1 MAALEIADAHSLNN
15 KLKGIVSATSSKI
28 PVVGGAIK
36 VLLEIVWPTKKISI
50 WDSLKDQV
58 SHLVD
63 EKILQKELEER
74 KSELDGLKSSMEN
87 YLNSKLSEKGVWLG
101 AMLTNSN
108 IIFEKLTKSSNKIH
122 LIPLIVIHA
131 HLHLILLRE
140 RLLFGEEIFHE
151 DNQEEWEKNLNDVYN
166 KYNKF
171 FQTSTVFYDWKKWRE
186 EKIICKSWV
195 ERDWYT
201 AFVTASTFGELKD
214 ELNATNYAKF
224 QIDYVDG
231 DTYYNNGLQ
240 AIRTNIVNQSYA
252 EMVKIVEPI
261 FYLNK
266 IIPGKEMELPNVNV
280 HFGKLWM
287 GPQSMFIYD
296 RGKKG
301 YHVSS
306 GSLGIVKTEVN
317 EDLPGCIKQIYV
329 YVNDTIFGLKF
340 IFDDKGIKREGS
352 LLGAKED
359 CRPHLI
365 NVPDDS
371 YIIGVT
377 TDIFEGVVSSIQ
389 FHYSNNES
397 SDIIGNPSKTKYK
410 NTLTINN
417 DNYMLVNA
425 QVGSSWKYRRGIEAV
440 KFQFAYIN
448 YDLRVESDPNL
459 VVHE

>member
-1 MAALEIADAHSLNN
+1 MATLEIADPNSLNN
-15 KLKGIVSATSSKI
+15 KLKGIVSAASSKI

-36 VLLEIVWPTKKISI
+36 VLLETIWPTKKLSI
-50 WDSLKDQV
+50 WESLKDQV

-74 KSELDGLKSSMEN
+74 KSELEGLRSSMES
-87 YLNSKLSEKGVWLG
+87 YLNAKPSEQAVWLG

-108 IIFEKLTKSSNKIH
+108 IVFEKLTKSSNRIH

-140 RLLFGEEIFHE
+140 RCLFGQEIFKE
-151 DNQEEWEKNLNDVYN
+151 DNRDEWEKELVSTYA

-171 FQTSTVFYDWKKWRE
+171 FQASTVFYDWKKWRE
-186 EKIICKSWV
+186 DKVICKTWV

-201 AFVTASTFGELKD
+201 VFVTASTLGELND
-214 ELNATNYAKF
+214 QLNSAEHVKF
-224 QIDYVDG
+224 QVDYVDV
-231 DTYYNNGLQ
+231 DTYYNQGLK
-240 AIRTNIVNQSYA
+240 AIRTNIVNQAYA

-266 IIPGKEMELPNVNV
+266 IIPGREMEEPIVNL

-296 RGKKG
+296 RRKEG
-301 YHVSS
+301 YHISS
-306 GSLGIVKTEVN
+306 GSLGLVKTEAN
-317 EDLPGCIKQIYV
+317 EDLPGRIKQVYV
-329 YVNDTIFGLKF
+329 YVNDTVFGLKF
-340 IFDDKGIKREGS
+340 IFDENGAKRDGS
-352 LLGAKED
+352 LLGTKD
-359 CRPHLI
+359 NCRPHLL
-365 NVPDDS
+365 NVPEDA

-377 TDIFEGVVSSIQ
+377 TDFSDGVLSSIQ

-397 SDIIGNPSKTKYK
+397 SDILGNPSKTKYK
-410 NTLTINN
+410 NTATINN
-417 DNYMLVNA
+417 NNYMLVNTET
-425 QVGSSWKYRRGIEAV
+425 GSLWKYKRGIEAIQ
-440 KFQFAYIN
+440 FQFAHIN
-448 YDLRVESDPNL
+448 YDLQDESDPNL